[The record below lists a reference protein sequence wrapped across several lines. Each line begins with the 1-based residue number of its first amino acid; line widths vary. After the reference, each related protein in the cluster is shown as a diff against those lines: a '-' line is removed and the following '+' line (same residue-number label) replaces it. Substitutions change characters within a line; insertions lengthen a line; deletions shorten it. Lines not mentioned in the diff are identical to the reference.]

1 MGKETQS
8 EFIQNMDKT
17 TKSLQQIVTNSWAQ
31 GIILLGAETILGEDG
46 KEKNAYVISVI
57 GHSKEIIA
65 ALVEFMSN
73 PQAKPLYE
81 EAVRTKH
88 VTDDLKKIIEI
99 LSEKE
104 KEG

>member
-8 EFIQNMDKT
+8 EFIQNMDET

-46 KEKNAYVISVI
+46 KEKNNSIISTI

-65 ALVEFMSN
+65 ALVEFMNN
-73 PQAKPLYE
+73 PQTKPLFE
-81 EAVRTKH
+81 DAKRLQIRELQMRKRI
-88 VTDDLKKIIEI
+88 KKI
-99 LSEKE
+99 KNHG
-104 KEG
+104 K